1 MLGPSSRSVI
11 AIVGEM
17 PAAAHHV
24 ICMNHAVCVT
34 TAAQPSRMMRRLAPQ
49 GRDGQG
55 GTMSGSHHEVST
67 TGHPGEIEPI

>member
-24 ICMNHAVCVT
+24 ICVNHAICVT
-34 TAAQPSRMMRRLAPQ
+34 TAA
-49 GRDGQG
+49 
-55 GTMSGSHHEVST
+55 
-67 TGHPGEIEPI
+67 